1 MSFSLDHILLV
12 TLCLVVLA
20 GLQLRLQEIAKRR
33 AERERVERADS
44 VQWPATDPSESAQA
58 ASVADTAEVQLRVV
72 TDDGVR
78 TTWIAPDGTV
88 NGFRFSL
95 N

>member
-33 AERERVERADS
+33 AERERVGRADS
-44 VQWPATDPSESAQA
+44 APRLATDPFEFAQA
-58 ASVADTAEVQLRVV
+58 ASTSLRPQLAR
-72 TDDGVR
+72 
-78 TTWIAPDGTV
+78 
-88 NGFRFSL
+88 L
-95 N
+95 

>member
-1 MSFSLDHILLV
+1 MSFNLEHILLV

-33 AERERVERADS
+33 AERVRVGRADS
-44 VQWPATDPSESAQA
+44 VPQPATDPFESAQA
-58 ASVADTAEVQLRVV
+58 ASVADTAEVRAV

>member
-58 ASVADTAEVQLRVV
+58 ASVADTAEVRAV
-72 TDDGVR
+72 TADGVR

>member
-12 TLCLVVLA
+12 TLCLVALA

-33 AERERVERADS
+33 AERERVGRADS
-44 VQWPATDPSESAQA
+44 VQRPATDPFESAQA
-58 ASVADTAEVQLRVV
+58 TSVTDTAEVRLRVV
-72 TDDGVR
+72 TADGVR

-88 NGFRFSL
+88 NGFLFSL

>member
-33 AERERVERADS
+33 AERERVGRADS
-44 VQWPATDPSESAQA
+44 APQPETDPFESAQA
-58 ASVADTAEVQLRVV
+58 ASAADTAEVRLRVV
-72 TDDGVR
+72 TADDVPP
-78 TTWIAPDGTV
+78 TWIAPDGTV

>member
-1 MSFSLDHILLV
+1 MSFSLEHILLV

-33 AERERVERADS
+33 AERERVGRADS
-44 VQWPATDPSESAQA
+44 VPRPATDPFESAQA
-58 ASVADTAEVQLRVV
+58 TSVTDTAEVRAAV
-72 TDDGVR
+72 TADGVR
-78 TTWIAPDGTV
+78 TPWIAPDGTV
-88 NGFRFSL
+88 NGFQFSL

>member
-1 MSFSLDHILLV
+1 MSFSLEHILLV

-33 AERERVERADS
+33 AERERVGRADS
-44 VQWPATDPSESAQA
+44 VPQPATDPFESAQA
-58 ASVADTAEVQLRVV
+58 ASVADTAEVRLRVV

>member
-33 AERERVERADS
+33 AERERVGRADS
-44 VQWPATDPSESAQA
+44 VPRPATDPFESAQT
-58 ASVADTAEVQLRVV
+58 ASVTDTNEVRAV
-72 TDDGVR
+72 TADGVR
-78 TTWIAPDGTV
+78 TPWIAPDGTV